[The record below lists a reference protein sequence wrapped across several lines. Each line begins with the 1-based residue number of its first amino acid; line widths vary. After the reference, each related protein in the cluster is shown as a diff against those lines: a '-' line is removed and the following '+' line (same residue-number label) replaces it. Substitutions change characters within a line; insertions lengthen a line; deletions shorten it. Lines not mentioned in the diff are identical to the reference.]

1 MKKLVKTPRVTVN
14 PHPSTIV
21 SCRDKDGRNNAL
33 AVGFIANVSFDPV
46 MVMIGIVPAR
56 YSWHIVK
63 ETGCFVVNL
72 PPKSFRKE
80 FQYLGTVSGRDE
92 DKFKALG
99 LEWEN
104 GSVVDAPLLSACPVS
119 IECTVT
125 ESIKPGSHELF
136 VGKVEAVHVDERF
149 IDRDGNILWSD
160 MDLL

>member
-21 SCRDKDGRNNAL
+21 SCRDRDGRNNAL

-56 YSWHIVK
+56 HSWHIVK

-72 PPKSFRKE
+72 PPKSFKKE

-119 IECTVT
+119 IECTVA
-125 ESIKPGSHELF
+125 ERIKPGSHELF
-136 VGKVEAVHVDERF
+136 VGRVEAVHVDERF
-149 IDRDGNILWSD
+149 IDKDGNILWSE
-160 MDLL
+160 MDLI

>member
-21 SCRDKDGRNNAL
+21 SCRDRDGRNNAL

-63 ETGCFVVNL
+63 ESRCFVVNL
-72 PPKSFRKE
+72 PSKSIKKE
-80 FQYLGTVSGRDE
+80 FQYLGTMSGRDE

-104 GSVVDAPLLSACPVS
+104 GSVVDAPLLTACPVS

-125 ESIKPGSHELF
+125 ESIKPGTHELF

-149 IDRDGNILWSD
+149 IDKDGNILWSE
-160 MDLL
+160 MDLI